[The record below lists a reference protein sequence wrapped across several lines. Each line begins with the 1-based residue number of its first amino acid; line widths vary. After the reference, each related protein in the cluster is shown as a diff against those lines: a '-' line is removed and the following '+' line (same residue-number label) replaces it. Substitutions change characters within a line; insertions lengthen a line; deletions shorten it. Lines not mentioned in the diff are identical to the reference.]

1 MKKPTYDELH
11 AERDRLAQS
20 EGLLSLAL
28 NLLLQGRK
36 AEATEQASHDGGRWR
51 LQLFGAARADGGIV
65 IETYFHPGQ
74 APHSAAYYLDDLA
87 RVPGP
92 LSEGGLKYANAVE
105 RLTVARNRIT
115 AGAAHEDQTQG
126 SPPRP
131 ARFSPQTRDEG
142 R

>member
-11 AERDRLAQS
+11 AERDRLARS

-28 NLLLQGRK
+28 NLVLQGKR
-36 AEATEQASHDGGRWR
+36 AEATEQASHEGGRWR

-92 LSEGGLKYANAVE
+92 LSEGGLKYARAVE
-105 RLTVARNRIT
+105 RLTVVRNRIVD
-115 AGAAHEDQTQG
+115 GATHANRV
-126 SPPRP
+126 PPR
-131 ARFSPQTRDEG
+131 SGRDEG